1 MHQIKPMNLKRLTP
15 HHAASAFISMQ
26 AAIVLAV
33 ITGGAGLLV
42 YEWHGAHH
50 AKKHHS
56 GSGQH
61 HPKTHAQKTASN
73 Q

>member
-1 MHQIKPMNLKRLTP
+1 MNPKRLT
-15 HHAASAFISMQ
+15 HHRTASAFISMQ

-33 ITGGAGLLV
+33 IAGGTGLLV

-56 GSGQH
+56 GGSQH
-61 HPKTHAQKTASN
+61 HPKTHAAKTASN